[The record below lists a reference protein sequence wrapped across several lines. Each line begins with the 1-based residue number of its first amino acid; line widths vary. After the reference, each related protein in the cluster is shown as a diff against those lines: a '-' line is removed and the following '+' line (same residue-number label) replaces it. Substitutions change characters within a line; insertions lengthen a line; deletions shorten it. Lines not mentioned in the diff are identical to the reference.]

1 MDMRMLTAAMAMRAD
16 QRGPA
21 IEAEGVLR
29 ALASRAVPWFNR
41 APDKLTGGNIAGR
54 HSPVHE
60 RDQYHRLLR

>member
-1 MDMRMLTAAMAMRAD
+1 MDMRMLTAAMAMGAD

-29 ALASRAVPWFNR
+29 ALASRAVTWLHR
-41 APDKLTGGNIAGR
+41 APDKRAGGNIAGR